1 MVMIDELITAETV
14 DLTNCDREPIHIPGA
29 IQPHCI
35 LLVVSRSEWK
45 ITQISHNTQ
54 EFLGIEPEQLL
65 GQPLNS
71 LVPTDKIDA
80 IAACLA
86 GDFEQINPLKLSLET
101 QNGEKKFNGIIHAL
115 DENYI
120 ILELESNES
129 ESDLNFIQFSQI
141 SNPHSAG

>member
-1 MVMIDELITAETV
+1 MERAE
-14 DLTNCDREPIHIPGA
+14 CG
-29 IQPHCI
+29 
-35 LLVVSRSEWK
+35 
-45 ITQISHNTQ
+45 
-54 EFLGIEPEQLL
+54 
-65 GQPLNS
+65 LNS

-141 SNPHSAG
+141 SKSILLQIQRASTLHELCQIMVQQIRKLVIVQGDKI